1 MSDAREIRDKA
12 LCYVV
17 REGRLLVFRHVDA
30 SPEEVGLQVPA
41 GSVRP
46 GETPEAAALR
56 EGREETGLTGLRVVR
71 PLGVVEY
78 DITPYR
84 FEVQRRHVFH
94 LEVDG
99 PVPER
104 WTSFEE
110 HDGVGEPTRL
120 ECLWIPLS
128 AGHVLQSGQ
137 GALLGRLYDPPRDRD
152 GRARGR

>member
-1 MSDAREIRDKA
+1 MSDAREVRDKA

-17 REGRLLVFRHVDA
+17 RDGRLLVFRHVDA

-110 HDGVGEPTRL
+110 HDGVGD
-120 ECLWIPLS
+120 
-128 AGHVLQSGQ
+128 
-137 GALLGRLYDPPRDRD
+137 DPPRMPLDPPVR
-152 GRARGR
+152 RARTAVRTGGSAGAAVRPSSGS